1 MSYTDKGVLVFDEWF
16 RAMERLGAYDYKKLM
31 HAVYRYQ
38 LYGEE
43 PPEFKGK
50 AAIVADMMFP
60 YIARR
65 LAQAKGGKR
74 SAEKRGGD
82 FSGNPIIDD
91 ILKSRGINK

>member
-1 MSYTDKGVLVFDEWF
+1 MSYTDKGVLMFEEWF
-16 RAMERLGAYDYKKLM
+16 RAMDKLSASDYKRLM
-31 HAVYRYQ
+31 HAIYRYQ
-38 LYGEE
+38 LHGEE

-60 YIARR
+60 YITRR

-74 SAEKRGGD
+74 SAERRGGG

-91 ILKSRGINK
+91 ILKGRSVEK

>member
-74 SAEKRGGD
+74 SAEKRGGSC
-82 FSGNPIIDD
+82 SGNPIIDD
-91 ILKSRGINK
+91 ILKSRGINQ